1 MIDAYFCFIQDPAVY
16 AGEGLNHIA
25 TPIYYN
31 GKEPKLIKNTTDYP
45 FLGKSTDV
53 IRFAAH
59 FPGRLVKNMKIGV
72 GKDKYLIYSSNA
84 SYLHQGWLGLS
95 IINADKKSMPITREI
110 ELSNNLYNMVGE
122 CAESK
127 VPVNFN
133 RVKELFND
141 YNNDFSRKI
150 QAIRRNN
157 GEDYNLEQVITPNN
171 EHMAKWDF
179 FICNDVGQPITNI
192 LRYQSIGSK
201 FFKMDM
207 NMNINMPNAYSGD
220 LQTLHIQNCMSL
232 ASCYSICRQFGDNLD
247 NNNNE
252 FILRHLLAY
261 LPNAKGVGFTL
272 IDKISVEGKD
282 ILLVLDIKNKK
293 KSDDKYLE
301 YLYGN
306 ERKTL
311 NNIKDEIKN
320 KADNDYEF
328 RSIINY
334 YNEKG
339 NISELSKIEDF
350 AFKIFKKE
358 VTKQELC

>member
-1 MIDAYFCFIQDPAVY
+1 
-16 AGEGLNHIA
+16 
-25 TPIYYN
+25 
-31 GKEPKLIKNTTDYP
+31 
-45 FLGKSTDV
+45 
-53 IRFAAH
+53 
-59 FPGRLVKNMKIGV
+59 
-72 GKDKYLIYSSNA
+72 
-84 SYLHQGWLGLS
+84 
-95 IINADKKSMPITREI
+95 MPITREM
-110 ELSNNLYNMVGE
+110 ELSNNLYNLVGK

-133 RVKELFND
+133 NIKELFNN

-171 EHMAKWDF
+171 EHMTKWDF
-179 FICNDVGQPITNI
+179 FMCNDVGQPITNI
-192 LRYQSIGSK
+192 LRYQSINSK

-207 NMNINMPNAYSGD
+207 DMNINIPNVYSGD

-232 ASCYSICRQFGDNLD
+232 ASCYSVCRQFGDNLD
-247 NNNNE
+247 GNNNE

-272 IDKISVEGKD
+272 IDKISVDGKD
-282 ILLVLDIKNKK
+282 VLLVLDIKNKK

-311 NNIKDEIKN
+311 NNIKEELNN

-339 NISELSKIEDF
+339 NISELKKIEDLVL
-350 AFKIFKKE
+350 KVFKKE
-358 VTKQELC
+358 VSKQELC